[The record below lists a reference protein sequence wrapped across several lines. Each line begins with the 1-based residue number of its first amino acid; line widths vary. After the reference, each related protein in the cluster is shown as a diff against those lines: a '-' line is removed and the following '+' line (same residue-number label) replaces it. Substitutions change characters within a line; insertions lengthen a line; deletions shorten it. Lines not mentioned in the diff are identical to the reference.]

1 MNTSILKNTFLIL
14 FLSSFAINIQAQEVY
29 KVNNDKSNVI
39 IEGTSNIHDWEMD
52 VEDVKSEIHLYENS
66 EKEIKSVTFQAPA
79 IGLKSGKGRMDK
91 NTYEALKADEYSTIK
106 FESTSIK
113 KSQGKYYAKGNLS
126 IAGTT
131 KNIEIPLELNK
142 KDGKISLVTNY
153 KINMLDYNVEPP
165 TAMFGTIKTGESVIV
180 KFNLIY

>member
-1 MNTSILKNTFLIL
+1 MKTSILKNTLLIL
-14 FLSSFAINIQAQEVY
+14 FLSSFAIHLQAQEVY
-29 KVNNDKSNVI
+29 KANNDKSNVV

-52 VEDVKSEIHLYENS
+52 VEDLISEIHFLESSEN
-66 EKEIKSVTFQAPA
+66 EIESVTFQAPVK
-79 IGLKSGKGRMDK
+79 GLKSGKGKMDK

-113 KSQGKYYAKGNLS
+113 KSNGKYYAKGNLS

-131 KNIEIPLELNK
+131 KNVEIPLELSK
-142 KDGKISLVTNY
+142 KDGKISLVTDY

-165 TAMFGTIKTGESVIV
+165 TAMFGTIKTGESVVV